1 MKVLQIALNVWPNV
15 GGLETHLADFARSL
29 NKRGWKTLFLTYQ
42 PLTTKTKWQLYE
54 KKDNITILRIPWI
67 RGFFEKLVGRPLF
80 EFLYL
85 VPGLFIVA
93 PLVILFF
100 NPKVIHAHG
109 LISAVPAIFWGK
121 IFRKKVIVSLHSIY
135 SFPKSGLYREFV
147 KFLFNSSDSILCLS
161 KKSYEEVVVLGVSK
175 DKIKVFTYWIDLDR
189 FKDVSTISKK
199 SITKKTFSV
208 LYVGRL
214 VAEKGLREL
223 LKALYLWDK
232 NIKLVIVG
240 TGPLEEEILKASKD
254 LKNLRFA
261 GKVNQEDLPGLYSS
275 ADLTIVPSVT
285 EEGFGRV
292 IIESLACSTPVL
304 ASNRG
309 AIEEAMDN
317 SVGKTI
323 DITPENIKKWVEYYY
338 KNPSELKKL
347 SNHCRDFVF
356 HRYSEKNAEQII
368 ESYSKI

>member
-1 MKVLQIALNVWPNV
+1 MKVLQIALNVLPNV
-15 GGLETHLADFARSL
+15 GGLETHLADFTKSL
-29 NKRGWKTLFLTYQ
+29 IKRNWKVFFLTYQ
-42 PLTTKTKWQLYE
+42 PLTT
-54 KKDNITILRIPWI
+54 ITNWKIAERNGEVTFFRIPWI
-67 RGFFEKLVGRPLF
+67 RGFFEKLVRKPLL
-80 EFLYL
+80 EFVYL
-85 VPGLFIVA
+85 VPGLFIVT
-93 PLVILFF
+93 PGVIVFF
-100 NPKVIHAHG
+100 NPSVIHAQG
-109 LISAVPAIFWGK
+109 LISAVPALFWGK
-121 IFRKKVIVSLHSIY
+121 LFRKKVVVSLHSIY

-147 KFLFNSSDSILCLS
+147 KFLLNLSDYILCLS
-161 KKSYEEVVVLGVSK
+161 QKSSFEVAALGIKK
-175 DKIKVFTYWIDLDR
+175 DKIKVFTYWVDLDR
-189 FKDVSTISKK
+189 FKDVSTTSKK
-199 SITKKTFSV
+199 SIIKKTFSV
-208 LYVGRL
+208 VYVGRL
-214 VAEKGLREL
+214 VSEKGLREL

-304 ASNRG
+304 ASSRG

-338 KNPSELKKL
+338 RHPEQLKKL
-347 SNHCRDFVF
+347 ARRARTFAVKN
-356 HRYSEKNAEQII
+356 YSEKNVEEILK
-368 ESYSKI
+368 SYL